1 MKFIACRIH
10 HVVNTSQTTASP
22 RRTGRRQG
30 PSGTRDAILASARRL
45 FAERGFDGVSMRAIA
60 ADADVDPA
68 LVHHYFDG
76 KERLFVAA
84 LELPI
89 DPSVAIPGV
98 IGGDLAGAGARLVGF
113 FLSVWD
119 DPATRAPLEAI
130 LRSAVTDPEARV
142 ARPLARIVL
151 QPIAEAV
158 AGDEAELRA
167 CLCASQILGLALV
180 RYILRL
186 EPLASAPAAVVVHA
200 IGPSLQRSLTGRLA
214 EPAAS

>member
-1 MKFIACRIH
+1 
-10 HVVNTSQTTASP
+10 VNTSQRTPSA
-22 RRTGRRQG
+22 RRAGRPQG
-30 PSGTRDAILASARRL
+30 PSGTREAILASARRL
-45 FAERGFDGVSMRAIA
+45 FAERGFDGASMRAIA
-60 ADADVDPA
+60 SGADVDPA

-89 DPSVAIPGV
+89 DPSVAIPRV
-98 IGGDLAGAGARLVGF
+98 IGGDLAGAGVRLVGF

-119 DPATRAPLEAI
+119 EPATRAPLEAI

-186 EPLASAPAAVVVHA
+186 EPLASAPAAVVAHA
-200 IGPSLQRSLTGRLA
+200 IGPSLQRFLTGPLA
-214 EPAAS
+214 VSGAS

>member
-1 MKFIACRIH
+1 MNISHREPSA
-10 HVVNTSQTTASP
+10 
-22 RRTGRRQG
+22 RRPGRRQG
-30 PSGTRDAILASARRL
+30 PSGTREAILASARRL

-60 ADADVDPA
+60 ADAEVDPA
-68 LVHHYFDG
+68 LVHHYFAG

-98 IGGDLAGAGARLVGF
+98 IDGDLAGAGLRLVGF

-158 AGDEAELRA
+158 AGEEAELRA

-186 EPLASAPAAVVVHA
+186 EPLASAPATVVADA
-200 IGPSLQRSLTGRLA
+200 IGPSLQRSLTGPLA
-214 EPAAS
+214 GSGAP